1 MPQSAAKEAANN
13 LLEDL
18 KWRGQFHQV
27 TDLEGLWG
35 HLAEAG
41 ASPGGVRFYNGFDP
55 TADSLTIGNLVPIML
70 MRRFQ
75 DAGHTPVVLQG
86 GATGLI
92 GDPSGKEAERS
103 LRTREEVE
111 GNIAAQRRIFERILD
126 FAPDRPNRAVVVNNY
141 DWFKGIGF
149 IEALRD
155 IGKHFSVNQMI
166 ARDSVKNRLDRQQ
179 GISYT
184 EFSYM
189 LLQAYDFLHLYK
201 NWKQVKNERGEP
213 LLDGPVTLQTAG
225 ADQWGNIVSGVDL
238 IRRAEGK
245 DPDQLEAKAQEFQAK
260 KQPWKHDEF
269 MQMAAEARKPLSFG
283 YTVPLLTKADGTK
296 FGKTESGAVWLS
308 RTEDRPSG
316 QPGTSPYAYFQFWLN
331 ASDEDVIK
339 FLKIFTLLGREEIE
353 ALEAAHVQDPARRE
367 AQRVLAREA
376 TALLH
381 GRDEAEKAEAA
392 GQALFSGLV
401 ASLDEATLREAF
413 AEAPSSDHPRDALAG
428 EGVPLADLLVRTGLC
443 QSKREARQFLGQGAV
458 SVNGR
463 KAEGEDAK
471 LTTADLLHGSMI
483 ALRRGKKNWHLTRWS

>member
-18 KWRGQFHQV
+18 KWRGQFHQA
-27 TDLEGLWG
+27 TDYEGLAG

-75 DAGHTPVVLQG
+75 DAGHTPVVLLG

-92 GDPSGKEAERS
+92 GDPSGKEAERT

-111 GNIAAQRRIFERILD
+111 GNIAAQRKIFERVLD
-126 FAPDRPNRAVVVNNY
+126 FSPGRPNRAVMVNNY

-238 IRRAEGK
+238 IRREMYVEKSFDKYAEEIERQGK
-245 DPDQLEAKAQEFQAK
+245 KPRAVVGDLDV
-260 KQPWKHDEF
+260 DEPR
-269 MQMAAEARKPLSFG
+269 AFG

-308 RTEDRPSG
+308 RTEDRASG

-339 FLKIFTLLGREEIE
+339 FLKIFTLLKRERIE
-353 ALEAAHVQDPARRE
+353 ELEAAHARDPGRRE

-392 GQALFSGLV
+392 GQALFSGEV

-413 AEAPSSDHPRDALAG
+413 AEAPSSDHPRDTLAG